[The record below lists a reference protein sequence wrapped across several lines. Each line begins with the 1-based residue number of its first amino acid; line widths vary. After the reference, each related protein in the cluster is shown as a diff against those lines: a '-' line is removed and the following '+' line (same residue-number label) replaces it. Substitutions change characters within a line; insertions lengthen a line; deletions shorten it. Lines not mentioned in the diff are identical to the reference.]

1 MSAPTIRISGRGT
14 ISAIRDVKVE
24 SVSTKFAMV
33 LPDGGYSRL
42 AIRIGPN
49 ITAEGRACFLVGDA
63 VKYTMTKRADGELLS
78 AHDLERVG
86 VDVWT
91 T

>member
-1 MSAPTIRISGRGT
+1 MSAPIIITSGQGT

-33 LPDGGYSRL
+33 IPEGGRCPL

-49 ITAEGRACFLVGDA
+49 MTAEGNACFLVGDA
-63 VKYTMTKRADGELLS
+63 VRYTMTQGVDGRPPRLQDLS
-78 AHDLERVG
+78 AAGPKVR
-86 VDVWT
+86 
-91 T
+91 